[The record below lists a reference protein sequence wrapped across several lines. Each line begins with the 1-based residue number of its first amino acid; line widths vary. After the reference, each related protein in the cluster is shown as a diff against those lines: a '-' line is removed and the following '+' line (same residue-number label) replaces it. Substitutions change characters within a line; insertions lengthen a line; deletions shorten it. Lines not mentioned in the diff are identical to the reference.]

1 MAKYK
6 NIKLNMRSD
15 TLEKLIMAYLS
26 GYAPSR
32 ASAAEMCSV
41 SKVTSG
47 KVANALLNSGFMTE
61 RIFACGG
68 GRPSAH
74 LFFRVSANILLVD
87 LSSSV
92 FKISI
97 CNALGQIKFH
107 AEHEYDTS
115 ISPDDNLNIFIS
127 RCGIRAKKSN
137 HSFNAISVIYAD
149 INSRACLEN
158 DFVCARLPQ
167 ISDTDYISNVV
178 YDIFGMRPIKN
189 LTVSETISEAI
200 RFKAHGITAD
210 SGISYVFIGDH
221 ISLFHV
227 YPNSSVTVCSPQ
239 TLLDDDERKSL
250 SLYGNM
256 TKDDAD
262 RLFIRL
268 CSFMGAA
275 FSPSSILLES
285 DKFSPD
291 RETSEKII
299 KKFALANQ
307 NPPIIY
313 TKSNKFPLCVIGAVR
328 STLFKLVKNYIT
340 ASE

>member
-6 NIKLNMRSD
+6 KIKLNMRSD

-74 LFFRVSANILLVD
+74 LFFRASANVLIVD

-92 FKISI
+92 FKMSI

-115 ISPDDNLNIFIS
+115 ISPDDNLNIFLS
-127 RCGIRAKKSN
+127 RCGTCAKKSN
-137 HSFNAISVIYAD
+137 HSFLAISVVYAD
-149 INSRACLEN
+149 GNSRTYLEN
-158 DFVCARLPQ
+158 GFVCAHLPQ
-167 ISDTDYISNVV
+167 ISDKEYIAKSV
-178 YDIFGMRPIKN
+178 YDIFGKSPIKHIK
-189 LTVSETISEAI
+189 VSETISEAI
-200 RFKAHGITAD
+200 RFKAHDKTAD
-210 SGISYVFIGDH
+210 GGISYVFIGDH
-221 ISLFHV
+221 LSLFHV
-227 YPNSSVTVCSPQ
+227 YPDSSVTVCSPQ
-239 TLLDDDERKSL
+239 TLLDDDEKKSL

-256 TKDDAD
+256 TKEDTD
-262 RLFIRL
+262 RLFVRM
-268 CSFMGAA
+268 CSFMVAA

-285 DKFSPD
+285 DKVFHD

-299 KKFALANQ
+299 GRFALANQ

-328 STLFKLVKNYIT
+328 STLFTIIKKYIT